1 MYSSEFIIIIFNL
14 FAIWSLQIQMNH
26 HDYREMFVL
35 ASRSHLIHQCST
47 TTHSLES
54 LVRWGVSQTEI
65 MIQYNVC
72 SNLDPKAPVFV
83 SIVNRSCWR
92 KMIQRL
98 TSKTLTVL
106 TPCLVMILRKC
117 STTLSIIDLV
127 KWRQKIF
134 TTWR

>member
-1 MYSSEFIIIIFNL
+1 MYSSECINIDSRNL
-14 FAIWSLQIQMNH
+14 FKIWSLQIQINH
-26 HDYREMFVL
+26 HNYREMFGL

-72 SNLDPKAPVFV
+72 NNLDPKAPVFV

-92 KMIQRL
+92 KMIRRL

-117 STTLSIIDLV
+117 SITLNIIDLV

-134 TTWR
+134 TT